1 MQIDHFFKENHLPLT
16 GKTLVVA
23 VSGGPDSLAL
33 LDLLYQIKKR
43 YQFKLIAAHLDH
55 QLRSDSFEEERVISA
70 YCKDKNIQS
79 VNEIWPQ
86 NLHPATGI
94 EAAARKYRYN
104 FLVKVMRQNQGD
116 YLLTAHHMDDLL
128 ENILL
133 KFIRSG
139 YPSEMN
145 SLRAV
150 GKIQGVTLLR
160 PLLNKNKTDLLL
172 YDQKRQISY
181 VIDKTNNEDDTL
193 RNKLRHHVIPLLKKE
208 NKQVG
213 QNALRFSEQVSLLT
227 TIANKSFAQL
237 QQPEPFLGIAYR
249 LEISALA
256 DLAIEEKTAFWQN
269 FIWHKWHERVNKNL
283 ANFTLIE
290 YQGFFYLF
298 NKLPALPISQ
308 KVSIGQEFSFNN
320 RKFLLS
326 LKPEK
331 SQKLIGQFVA
341 KKQKQKQIR
350 VGPIKPGTKLLLQN
364 GNHTKS
370 KKKFAQSSIPNIL
383 RPYCLTIY
391 VGDKVVF
398 IERTY
403 SNQMVRSN
411 ETNYFLYEDI

>member
-1 MQIDHFFKENHLPLT
+1 MQIDNFFKENHLPLT

-43 YQFKLIAAHLDH
+43 YHFKLISAHLDH
-55 QLRSDSFEEERVISA
+55 QLRPDSLEEEKVISV
-70 YCKDKNIQS
+70 YCVNKGIQS
-79 VNEIWPQ
+79 VNGIWPQ

-104 FLVKVMRQNQGD
+104 FLVKVMQQHQGD

-139 YPSEMN
+139 NPNEMN

-150 GKIQGVTLLR
+150 GKVQGMTLLR
-160 PLLNKNKTDLLL
+160 PLLSKKKDDLLL

-181 VIDKTNNEDDTL
+181 VIDKTNYEDDTL
-193 RNKLRHHVIPLLKKE
+193 RNKLRHHVIPLLKTE

-227 TIANKSFAQL
+227 TMANKNFAQL
-237 QQPEPFLGIAYR
+237 KQPEFFLGIAYR

-341 KKQKQKQIR
+341 EKQKQIR

-403 SNQMVRSN
+403 SNQMVGSN
-411 ETNYFLYEDI
+411 ETKYFLYEDI

>member
-1 MQIDHFFKENHLPLT
+1 MQIDNFFKENHLPLT

-43 YQFKLIAAHLDH
+43 YHFKLISAHLDH
-55 QLRSDSFEEERVISA
+55 QLRPDSLEEEKVISA
-70 YCKDKNIQS
+70 YCVNKGIQS
-79 VNEIWPQ
+79 VNGIWPQ

-104 FLVKVMRQNQGD
+104 FLVKVMQQNQGD

-145 SLRAV
+145 SLKPIS
-150 GKIQGVTLLR
+150 KIQGMTLLR
-160 PLLNKNKTDLLL
+160 PLLSKKKEDLLL
-172 YDQKRQISY
+172 YDYKRQISY

-213 QNALRFSEQVSLLT
+213 RNALRFSQQVSLLT
-227 TIANKSFAQL
+227 AIANNSFAQL
-237 QQPEPFLGIAYR
+237 KQPEPFLGIAYR
-249 LEISALA
+249 LEISALE
-256 DLAIEEKTAFWQN
+256 DLSNEEKTAFWQN

-283 ANFTLIE
+283 ANFTLIA

-298 NKLPALPISQ
+298 NKLPALPITQ
-308 KVSIGQEFSFNN
+308 KVNVGQMFSFNN

-326 LKPEK
+326 LE
-331 SQKLIGQFVA
+331 SEESLKLIGQFVA
-341 KKQKQKQIR
+341 ENKKQIR
-350 VGPIKPGTKLLLQN
+350 VGSIRPGTKLLLQN
-364 GNHTKS
+364 GNHARS

-391 VGDKVVF
+391 AGDKVVF

-403 SNQMVRSN
+403 SNQMVSSN

>member
-1 MQIDHFFKENHLPLT
+1 MQIDNFFKENHLPLT

-43 YQFKLIAAHLDH
+43 YHFKLISAHLDH
-55 QLRSDSFEEERVISA
+55 QLRPDSLEEEKVISA
-70 YCKDKNIQS
+70 YCVNKGIQS
-79 VNEIWPQ
+79 VNGIWPQ

-104 FLVKVMRQNQGD
+104 FLVKVMQQHQGD

-145 SLRAV
+145 SLKPIS
-150 GKIQGVTLLR
+150 KIQGMTLLR
-160 PLLNKNKTDLLL
+160 PLLSKKKEDLLL
-172 YDQKRQISY
+172 YDHKRQISY

-213 QNALRFSEQVSLLT
+213 RNALRFSQQVSLLT
-227 TIANKSFAQL
+227 AIANNSFAQL
-237 QQPEPFLGIAYR
+237 KQPEPFLGIAYR
-249 LEISALA
+249 LEISALE
-256 DLAIEEKTAFWQN
+256 DLSNEEKTAFWQN

-283 ANFTLIE
+283 ANFTLIA

-298 NKLPALPISQ
+298 NKLPALPITQ
-308 KVSIGQEFSFNN
+308 KVNVGQKFSFNN

-326 LKPEK
+326 LKSEE
-331 SQKLIGQFVA
+331 SLKLIGQFVA
-341 KKQKQKQIR
+341 ENKKQIR
-350 VGPIKPGTKLLLQN
+350 VGSIRPGTKLLLQN
-364 GNHTKS
+364 GNHARS
-370 KKKFAQSSIPNIL
+370 KKKFAQSRIPNIL

-391 VGDKVVF
+391 AGDKVVF

-403 SNQMVRSN
+403 SNQMVSSN

>member
-1 MQIDHFFKENHLPLT
+1 MQIDNFFKENHLPLT

-43 YQFKLIAAHLDH
+43 YHFKLISAHLDH
-55 QLRSDSFEEERVISA
+55 KLRSDSLEEEKVISA
-70 YCKDKNIQS
+70 YCLNKSIQS
-79 VNEIWPQ
+79 VNGIWPQ

-104 FLVKVMRQNQGD
+104 FLVNVMQQNQGD

-139 YPSEMN
+139 NPNEMN

-150 GKIQGVTLLR
+150 GKVQGMTLLR
-160 PLLNKNKTDLLL
+160 PLLSEKKEDLLL

-181 VIDKTNNEDDTL
+181 VIDKTNYEDDTL
-193 RNKLRHHVIPLLKKE
+193 RNKLRHHVIPLLKTE

-227 TIANKSFAQL
+227 TMANKNFAQL
-237 QQPEPFLGIAYR
+237 KQPEFFLGIAYR

-341 KKQKQKQIR
+341 EKQKQIR

>member
-1 MQIDHFFKENHLPLT
+1 MQIDNFFKENHLPLT
-16 GKTLVVA
+16 GKTLCVA

-43 YQFKLIAAHLDH
+43 YHFKLISAHLDH
-55 QLRSDSFEEERVISA
+55 QLRSDSLEEEKVISA
-70 YCKDKNIQS
+70 YCLNKSIQS
-79 VNEIWPQ
+79 VNGIWPQ

-104 FLVKVMRQNQGD
+104 FLVNVMRQNQGD

-139 YPSEMN
+139 NPSEMN

-181 VIDKTNNEDDTL
+181 IIDETNNKDDTL

-227 TIANKSFAQL
+227 TMANKSFARL

-320 RKFLLS
+320 RRFLLS

-341 KKQKQKQIR
+341 EKQKQIR

-391 VGDKVVF
+391 VGNKVVF

-403 SNQMVRSN
+403 SNQMISSN

>member
-1 MQIDHFFKENHLPLT
+1 MQIDNFFKENHLPLT

-33 LDLLYQIKKR
+33 LDLLYQIKKQC
-43 YQFKLIAAHLDH
+43 QFKLISAHLDH
-55 QLRSDSFEEERVISA
+55 QLRPDSLEEEKVISA
-70 YCKDKNIQS
+70 YCVNKGIQS
-79 VNEIWPQ
+79 VNGIWPQ

-104 FLVKVMRQNQGD
+104 FLVKVMQQHQGD

-145 SLRAV
+145 SLKPIS
-150 GKIQGVTLLR
+150 KIQGMTLLR
-160 PLLNKNKTDLLL
+160 PLLSKKKEDLLL
-172 YDQKRQISY
+172 YDHKRQISY

-213 QNALRFSEQVSLLT
+213 RNALRFSQQVSLLT
-227 TIANKSFAQL
+227 AIANNSFAQL
-237 QQPEPFLGIAYR
+237 KQPEPFLGIAYR
-249 LEISALA
+249 LEISALE
-256 DLAIEEKTAFWQN
+256 DLSNEEKTAFWQN

-283 ANFTLIE
+283 ANFTLIA

-298 NKLPALPISQ
+298 NKLPALPITQ
-308 KVSIGQEFSFNN
+308 KVNVGQKFSFNN

-326 LKPEK
+326 LKSEE
-331 SQKLIGQFVA
+331 SLKLIGQFVA
-341 KKQKQKQIR
+341 ENKKQIR
-350 VGPIKPGTKLLLQN
+350 VGSIRPGTKLLLQN
-364 GNHTKS
+364 GNHARS
-370 KKKFAQSSIPNIL
+370 KKKFAQSRIPNIL

-391 VGDKVVF
+391 AGDKVVF

-403 SNQMVRSN
+403 SNQMVSSN

>member
-1 MQIDHFFKENHLPLT
+1 MQIDNFFKENHLSLT

-33 LDLLYQIKKR
+33 LDLLYQIKKQ
-43 YQFKLIAAHLDH
+43 YQFKLISAHLDH
-55 QLRSDSFEEERVISA
+55 QLRSDSLEEKKVISV
-70 YCKDKNIQS
+70 YCKNKNIQL

-94 EAAARKYRYN
+94 EAAARKYRYH
-104 FLVKVMRQNQGD
+104 FLVKVMQQHQGD

-145 SLRAV
+145 SLKPIS
-150 GKIQGVTLLR
+150 KIQGMTLLR
-160 PLLNKNKTDLLL
+160 PLLSKKKEDLLL
-172 YDQKRQISY
+172 YDHKRQISY

-213 QNALRFSEQVSLLT
+213 RNALRFSKQVSLLT
-227 TIANKSFAQL
+227 AIANKSFAQL
-237 QQPEPFLGIAYR
+237 KQPEPFLGIAYR
-249 LEISALA
+249 LQTSALE
-256 DLAIEEKTAFWQN
+256 DLTSGEKTAFWQN

-283 ANFTLIE
+283 ANFTLIA

-298 NKLPALPISQ
+298 NKLPSLPISQ
-308 KVSIGQEFSFNN
+308 KVSIGQKFSFNN
-320 RKFLLS
+320 RKFLIS
-326 LKPEK
+326 LEPKR

-341 KKQKQKQIR
+341 ENQKQIW
-350 VGPIKPGTKLLLQN
+350 VGSIRPGTKLLLQN

-403 SNQMVRSN
+403 SNQMVGSN
-411 ETNYFLYEDI
+411 ETKYFLYEDI

>member
-1 MQIDHFFKENHLPLT
+1 MQIDNFFKENHLPLT

-43 YQFKLIAAHLDH
+43 YHFKLISAHLDH
-55 QLRSDSFEEERVISA
+55 QLRPDSLEEEKVISA
-70 YCKDKNIQS
+70 YCVNKGIQS
-79 VNEIWPQ
+79 VNGIWPQ

-104 FLVKVMRQNQGD
+104 FLVKVMQQNQGD

-145 SLRAV
+145 SLKPIS
-150 GKIQGVTLLR
+150 KIQGMTLLR
-160 PLLNKNKTDLLL
+160 PLLSKKKEDLLL
-172 YDQKRQISY
+172 YDYKRQISY

-213 QNALRFSEQVSLLT
+213 RNALRFSQQVSLLT
-227 TIANKSFAQL
+227 AIANNSFAQL
-237 QQPEPFLGIAYR
+237 KQPEPFLGIAYR
-249 LEISALA
+249 LEISALE
-256 DLAIEEKTAFWQN
+256 DLSNEEKTAFWQN

-283 ANFTLIE
+283 ANFTLIA

-298 NKLPALPISQ
+298 NKLPALPITQ
-308 KVSIGQEFSFNN
+308 KVNVGQKFSFNN

-326 LKPEK
+326 LE
-331 SQKLIGQFVA
+331 SEESLKLIGQFVA
-341 KKQKQKQIR
+341 ENKKQIR
-350 VGPIKPGTKLLLQN
+350 VGSIRPGTKLLLQN
-364 GNHTKS
+364 GNHARS

-391 VGDKVVF
+391 SGDKVVF

-403 SNQMVRSN
+403 SNQMVSSN

>member
-1 MQIDHFFKENHLPLT
+1 MQIDNFFKENHLPLI

-33 LDLLYQIKKR
+33 LDLLYQIKKQC
-43 YQFKLIAAHLDH
+43 QFKLISAHLDH
-55 QLRSDSFEEERVISA
+55 QLRSDSLEEEKVITA
-70 YCKDKNIQS
+70 YCKNKNIQL

-86 NLHPATGI
+86 NIHPVTGI

-104 FLVKVMRQNQGD
+104 FLVKVMQQNQGD

-145 SLRAV
+145 SLKPIS
-150 GKIQGVTLLR
+150 KIQGMTLLR
-160 PLLNKNKTDLLL
+160 PLLSKKKEDLLL
-172 YDQKRQISY
+172 YDHKRQISY

-213 QNALRFSEQVSLLT
+213 RNALRFSQQVSLLT
-227 TIANKSFAQL
+227 AIANNSFAQL
-237 QQPEPFLGIAYR
+237 KQPEPFLGIAYR
-249 LEISALA
+249 LEISALE
-256 DLAIEEKTAFWQN
+256 DLSNEEKTAFWQN

-283 ANFTLIE
+283 ANFTLIA

-298 NKLPALPISQ
+298 NKLPALPITQ
-308 KVSIGQEFSFNN
+308 KVNVGQKFSFNN

-326 LKPEK
+326 LE
-331 SQKLIGQFVA
+331 SEESLKLIGQFVA
-341 KKQKQKQIR
+341 ENKKQIR
-350 VGPIKPGTKLLLQN
+350 VGSIRSGTKLLLQN
-364 GNHTKS
+364 GNHARS

-391 VGDKVVF
+391 AGDKVVF

-403 SNQMVRSN
+403 SNQMVSSN
-411 ETNYFLYEDI
+411 KTNYFLYEDI

>member
-1 MQIDHFFKENHLPLT
+1 MQIDNFFKENHLPLT

-43 YQFKLIAAHLDH
+43 YHFKLISAHLDH
-55 QLRSDSFEEERVISA
+55 QLRSDSLEEEKVITA
-70 YCKDKNIQS
+70 YCKNKNIQL

-86 NLHPATGI
+86 NIHPVTGI

-104 FLVKVMRQNQGD
+104 FLVKVMQQNQGD

-145 SLRAV
+145 SLKPIS
-150 GKIQGVTLLR
+150 KIQGMTLLR
-160 PLLNKNKTDLLL
+160 PLLSKKKEDLLL
-172 YDQKRQISY
+172 YDHKRQISY

-213 QNALRFSEQVSLLT
+213 RNALRFSHQVSLLT
-227 TIANKSFAQL
+227 AIANNSFAQL
-237 QQPEPFLGIAYR
+237 KQPEPFLGIAYR
-249 LEISALA
+249 LEINALEGLSS
-256 DLAIEEKTAFWQN
+256 DEKCAFWQN
-269 FIWHKWHERVNKNL
+269 FIWRKWHERVNKNL
-283 ANFTLIE
+283 ANFTLIA

-298 NKLPALPISQ
+298 NELPSLPIFQ
-308 KVSIGQEFSFNN
+308 KVDVGQKFSFNN

-326 LKPEK
+326 LE
-331 SQKLIGQFVA
+331 SEESLKLIGQFVA
-341 KKQKQKQIR
+341 ENKKQIR
-350 VGPIKPGTKLLLQN
+350 VGSIRPGTKLLLQN
-364 GNHTKS
+364 GNHARS

-391 VGDKVVF
+391 AGDKVVF

-403 SNQMVRSN
+403 SNQMVSSN

>member
-1 MQIDHFFKENHLPLT
+1 MQIDNFFKENHLPLT

-55 QLRSDSFEEERVISA
+55 QLRSDSLEEEKVISA
-70 YCKDKNIQS
+70 YCLNKSIQS
-79 VNEIWPQ
+79 VNGIWPQ

-104 FLVKVMRQNQGD
+104 FLVNVMQQNQGD

-139 YPSEMN
+139 NPSEMN

-150 GKIQGVTLLR
+150 GKVQGMTLLR
-160 PLLNKNKTDLLL
+160 PLLSKKKDDLLL

-181 VIDKTNNEDDTL
+181 VIDKTNYEDDTL

-227 TIANKSFAQL
+227 TMANKNFARL
-237 QQPEPFLGIAYR
+237 QQPEFFLGIAYR

-320 RKFLLS
+320 RRFLLS

-341 KKQKQKQIR
+341 EKQKQIR

-391 VGDKVVF
+391 VGNKVVF

-403 SNQMVRSN
+403 SNQMISSN
-411 ETNYFLYEDI
+411 DTNYFLYEDI